1 MDKQIIKIKIKRN
14 NFDVKNI
21 DNQIKFTD
29 SPLPQSYF
37 VWLICGMKGTGK
49 STVILN
55 VLNNKKSPYYKFF
68 DNIYFVSSTGKRDLK
83 FDKLIDELEELN

>member
-1 MDKQIIKIKIKRN
+1 MDKKIIKIKIKRN

-29 SPLPQSYF
+29 SPLPQSCYF
-37 VWLICGMKGTGK
+37 IYLIIGIKGTGK

-55 VLNNKKSPYYKFF
+55 VLNNKKVLIINSLT
-68 DNIYFVSSTGKRDLK
+68 IYILLVQQEKETIN
-83 FDKLIDELEELN
+83 LIN